1 MLLLFIM
8 NRLGVYNVMLYQK
21 LSSETKLWGVPKLK
35 KCPNKRNISFI
46 SEMIYKLPKLE
57 MGAVINFTNSFLITE
72 KILWLR
78 SAREN
83 KKVR

>member
-1 MLLLFIM
+1 
-8 NRLGVYNVMLYQK
+8 
-21 LSSETKLWGVPKLK
+21 
-35 KCPNKRNISFI
+35 
-46 SEMIYKLPKLE
+46 

>member
-1 MLLLFIM
+1 MLLFIM
-8 NRLGVYNVMLYQK
+8 NRLGVYNIMLYQK
-21 LSSETKLWGVPKLK
+21 LSPETKIWGVPKLK

-46 SEMIYKLPKLE
+46 SETMYKLPKLE
-57 MGAVINFTNSFLITE
+57 MGAVINFPNSLLITK

>member
-1 MLLLFIM
+1 MLLFIM
-8 NRLGVYNVMLYQK
+8 NSLGVYNIMSYEK
-21 LSSETKLWGVPKLK
+21 LSTETTLWGVPKLT

-46 SEMIYKLPKLE
+46 SGVMHKLAKLE
-57 MGAVINFTNSFLITE
+57 MGAVINFPNSLLITE

>member
-1 MLLLFIM
+1 M
-8 NRLGVYNVMLYQK
+8 NSLGVYNIMSYEK
-21 LSSETKLWGVPKLK
+21 LSTETKLWGVPKLK

-57 MGAVINFTNSFLITE
+57 RGTVINFPNSLLITE

-78 SAREN
+78 
-83 KKVR
+83 

>member
-1 MLLLFIM
+1 M
-8 NRLGVYNVMLYQK
+8 NSLGVYNIMSYEK
-21 LSSETKLWGVPKLK
+21 LSTETKLWGVPKLK

>member
-1 MLLLFIM
+1 MLLFIM

-21 LSSETKLWGVPKLK
+21 LSPETKLWGVPKLK

-57 MGAVINFTNSFLITE
+57 RGTVINFPNSLLITE

>member
-1 MLLLFIM
+1 MLLFIM
-8 NRLGVYNVMLYQK
+8 NSLGVYNIMSYEK
-21 LSSETKLWGVPKLK
+21 LSTETKLWGVPKLK